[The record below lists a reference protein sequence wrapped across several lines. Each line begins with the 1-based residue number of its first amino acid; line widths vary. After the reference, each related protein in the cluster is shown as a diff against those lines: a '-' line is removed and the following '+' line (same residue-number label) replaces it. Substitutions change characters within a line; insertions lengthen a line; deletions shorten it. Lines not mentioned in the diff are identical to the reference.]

1 MQIVHWLIM
10 GMVVFWCLAVV
21 FWCLAV
27 VFYLIILFMEWKTGD
42 KLWLARKLWPD
53 EVRDLENGK

>member
-10 GMVVFWCLAVV
+10 GMVV